1 MPFPAFRTLPCFY
14 SLLLGVLL
22 LALEPPAFGQAM
34 PGAPSAPENLRNLA
48 PENRP
53 KFPGGASGL
62 QAYFRQAL
70 RLPAEVKSGA
80 VQGEVL
86 VHCVI
91 RADGQLDSVRVVR
104 ALSAAADQEALRV
117 VRAMPAWQAGIVGY
131 PLHPAAVDYLLHVP
145 FPLPGSDAP
154 WPQQGSD
161 DVYQWIP
168 EAAYFP
174 GGAPAF
180 VAALTQHFPPLPAR
194 ASGQVHVAFV
204 VDALGQVRDAK
215 IEKGLGAPYD
225 EAVLGAL
232 SHVPRFVPGVI
243 DGQAVTVLAKAVIPL
258 GSPAVGIKPSLSAG
272 GNRRRIPAMFG
283 NSLAAQEQAIRARL
297 RYPAAALQRR
307 IAGTVEVGMLVSA
320 AGVPEPSSAQ
330 VLKGLGDGCDEEALR
345 IIRSLPAFRP
355 ALFNGEP
362 VAEQATFSVPF
373 ALPTLVPIL
382 PPAPGALPRPTTA
395 PRAKARSGR

>member
-48 PENRP
+48 PENQP

-86 VHCVI
+86 VRCVI

-104 ALSAAADQEALRV
+104 ALSAATDQEALRV
-117 VRAMPAWQAGIVGY
+117 VRAMPAWQAGMVGY

-145 FPLPGSDAP
+145 FPLPGSDVP
-154 WPQQGSD
+154 WPRQGSEV
-161 DVYQWIP
+161 VYQWIP
-168 EAAYFP
+168 ESAYFL

-180 VAALTQHFPPLPAR
+180 VAALAQHFPPLPAR

-225 EAVLGAL
+225 DAILGAL
-232 SHVPRFVPGVI
+232 GHVPRFVPGVI
-243 DGQAVTVLAKAVIPL
+243 DGQTVTVLAKAVIPF
-258 GSPAVGIKPSLSAG
+258 GSPTNGPKPSLSAG
-272 GNRRRIPAMFG
+272 GNQR
-283 NSLAAQEQAIRARL
+283 SLAVFGGSMVAQERAIRARL
-297 RYPAAALQRR
+297 RYPATALRR
-307 IAGTVEVGMLVSA
+307 EVEGTVVVGMLVSA
-320 AGVPEPSSAQ
+320 TGTPEPASAQ
-330 VLKGLGDGCDEEALR
+330 VLKSLGDGCDEEALR
-345 IIRSLPAFRP
+345 VIRDLPAFKP
-355 ALFNGEP
+355 ALRNGEP

-373 ALPTLVPIL
+373 ALP
-382 PPAPGALPRPTTA
+382 PPVTPPTPLALPRPPAA
-395 PRAKARSGR
+395 PRPKARGGR